1 MRNNNLPIK
10 EITIEV
16 EYDDRKTKNTLTTK
30 ELNIDLINDIVSL
43 INSLVLYSK
52 EVDVKEVDLKK
63 FILNEINSLNND
75 IYDYIGK

>member
-16 EYDDRKTKNTLTTK
+16 EYDDRKTKNTLATK
-30 ELNIDLINDIVSL
+30 ELNIDLING
-43 INSLVLYSK
+43 LVLYSK
-52 EVDVKEVDLKK
+52 EVDVEEVDLKK
-63 FILNEINSLNND
+63 FILNELNSLNND

>member
-43 INSLVLYSK
+43 INGLVLYCK
-52 EVDVKEVDLKK
+52 EVDVKDVDLKK